1 MFFFEGDDLV
11 FIYCDWEYYGSDVRF
26 YFEFLFYNFEDV
38 NNIFGR
44 KFDYIFVFDG
54 DMGVFDGCV
63 YELLFGVIFVV
74 FLVIVGKSQVIFFRE
89 EYQVLVLI
97 IFMEYVVYVMDYY
110 KFMCKM
116 IINIVQI
123 FCYEYRF
130 FNVFI

>member
-63 YELLFGVIFVV
+63 YELLFIVV
-74 FLVIVGKSQVIFFRE
+74 VNLEWGIIQLVIKLYCIDKDMIFMYIEFMWQVIYE
-89 EYQVLVLI
+89 LMINVVMVL
-97 IFMEYVVYVMDYY
+97 FG
-110 KFMCKM
+110 
-116 IINIVQI
+116 
-123 FCYEYRF
+123 
-130 FNVFI
+130 